1 MRFLKMAI
9 KSIKEIEARKAGIQ
23 EINEYQEF
31 KNGAEKDIPPS
42 NKSVEKTQLSEL
54 SKLNEWQ
61 LADKFEQL
69 DSDYHLLKWRIAF
82 LIKGKFKS
90 SKLYGQFLQD
100 LRDKHPSHPL
110 CMIKTATLRR
120 YYKAAEICDTL
131 KIENLKSV
139 GLSPTIIYELGE
151 LKNKEKLEE
160 IYNRIK
166 NDNPIVKSKNRSKD
180 SILNSYQKNVRVQDV
195 QLLIK
200 QIDSI
205 DGEVIKS
212 TVSDDIIDGEVI
224 LDKFDS
230 DNESLLELI
239 DEQNTSNEIIDKVFD
254 FINSFS
260 ISITEKKTVLAAVLA
275 RLQ

>member
-1 MRFLKMAI
+1 MAI

-42 NKSVEKTQLSEL
+42 NKYVEKTRLSEL

-82 LIKGKFKS
+82 LIKEKFKS

-212 TVSDDIIDGEVI
+212 TVSDGIIDGEVI

-239 DEQNTSNEIIDKVFD
+239 DEQNTNNEIINKVFD

-275 RLQ
+275 RLE